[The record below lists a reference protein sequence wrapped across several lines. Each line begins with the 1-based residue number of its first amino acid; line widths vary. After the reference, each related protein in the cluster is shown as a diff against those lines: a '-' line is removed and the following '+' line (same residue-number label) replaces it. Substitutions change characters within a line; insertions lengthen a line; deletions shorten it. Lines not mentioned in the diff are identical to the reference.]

1 MACLSN
7 NSSTSSDQYGF
18 KIVPETLQDI
28 TPEWCEKAL
37 QNGSTISKA
46 IKVTNLEVKGIT
58 NEDTGA
64 EDGGGLSGST
74 LVKLIPSY
82 R

>member
-1 MACLSN
+1 MSCLSN
-7 NSSTSSDQYGF
+7 NSSTSTNKDGF
-18 KIVPETLQDI
+18 KIVPASLQDI
-28 TPEWCEKAL
+28 TPEWCEMAL

-46 IKVTNLEVKGIT
+46 IKVTNLEVKCIT
-58 NEDTGA
+58 NDETGA